1 MAGRTAAVGSRAL
14 TTPADSSEL
23 TVVLADDHPV
33 VRGGLRALLGSI
45 DGIRVVGEAS
55 GGRAAVRETLLHRP
69 LVLVIDLEM
78 PDLDGVS
85 ATREVLASA
94 PDTAVLV
101 LTMFEDDE
109 SVFAAMRAGA
119 RGYILKGAAQDEIVR
134 AVRCVAAGE
143 AIFGPRIA
151 RRVAE
156 WMARPRDAAARSPF
170 PELTARELEV
180 LDLIAA
186 GMANPAIARR
196 LQLAPKTISN
206 HVSAIFVKLQ
216 VADRATAIVR
226 ARDAGLGR
234 A

>member
-1 MAGRTAAVGSRAL
+1 M
-14 TTPADSSEL
+14 TTHAESPELAEL
-23 TVVLADDHPV
+23 TVVIADDHPV

-45 DGIRVVGEAS
+45 DGITVVGEAA
-55 GGRAAVRETLLHRP
+55 GGRDAVRETLLHRP
-69 LVLVIDLEM
+69 RVLVVDLEM

-85 ATREVLASA
+85 ATREVVAAA
-94 PDTAVLV
+94 PETAVLV

-119 RGYILKGAAQDEIVR
+119 RGFILKGAGQDEIVR

-156 WMARPRDAAARSPF
+156 WMSRPADAAASSPF
-170 PELTARELEV
+170 PELTVRELEV

-186 GMANPAIARR
+186 GMANPAIARTLR
-196 LQLAPKTISN
+196 LAPKTISN
-206 HVSAIFVKLQ
+206 HVSAIFMKLR

-234 A
+234 RS

>member
-1 MAGRTAAVGSRAL
+1 M
-14 TTPADSSEL
+14 L
-23 TVVLADDHPV
+23 TVVIADDHPV

-45 DGIRVVGEAS
+45 DGIAVVGEAS
-55 GGRAAVRETLLHRP
+55 GGRDAVRETLLHRP
-69 LVLVIDLEM
+69 RVLVVDLEM

-85 ATREVLASA
+85 ATREVMAAA
-94 PDTAVLV
+94 PETAVLV

-119 RGYILKGAAQDEIVR
+119 RGYILKGAGQDEIVR

-156 WMARPRDAAARSPF
+156 WMARPADAAAPSPF

-196 LQLAPKTISN
+196 LRLAPKTISN
-206 HVSAIFVKLQ
+206 HVSAIFMKLR
-216 VADRATAIVR
+216 VADRANAIVR

-234 A
+234 HS